1 MISSSEGVYTPFTAH
16 PRKQSEIGSILPPVQ
31 IGVILLLV
39 HVSGRQV
46 HQLRYDDQ
54 AKSYDIDD
62 GSVIPNHLFKQVGN
76 EITEIVIQNAPNPI
90 IWLTRSDGLLC
101 SLIPSWTS
109 RETKYGMSQHG
120 IGTGITSV
128 TDTIVDELADDV
140 VDELAVILSA
150 DSYLPLAVEGEGS
163 VAAMAVL
170 YDSASG
176 REHLYTISN
185 RGLLRFV
192 DRLSFNYEPDTATDR
207 TEMLYLDSA
216 TVRSVDTPKT
226 VWSEFEDYADETIT
240 VVADGVL
247 IAKDTTFSGTDYT
260 LATAASQVIIG
271 YSYNSRMRS
280 LPVSTTHVSG
290 NTGNQGRIVRHSGI
304 IVRVKSTLNLS
315 HGSELTALIAEDFS
329 NNDDIL
335 DGTNL
340 HTGDV
345 RLAFHGDRG
354 RRSQYYIQQGD
365 PYPMQIL
372 SITED
377 VEFE

>member
-1 MISSSEGVYTPFTAH
+1 MTA
-16 PRKQSEIGSILPPVQ
+16 E
-31 IGVILLLV
+31 
-39 HVSGRQV
+39 
-46 HQLRYDDQ
+46 
-54 AKSYDIDD
+54 
-62 GSVIPNHLFKQVGN
+62 
-76 EITEIVIQNAPNPI
+76 
-90 IWLTRSDGLLC
+90 
-101 SLIPSWTS
+101 
-109 RETKYGMSQHG
+109 
-120 IGTGITSV
+120 
-128 TDTIVDELADDV
+128 TDTIVDELAGDV

-150 DSYLPLAVEGEGS
+150 DAYIPLIVEGEGS
-163 VAAMAVL
+163 VVATAVL
-170 YDSASG
+170 YDAASG
-176 REHLYTISN
+176 REQLYTISN
-185 RGLLRFV
+185 RGLIRFV

-226 VWSEFEDYADETIT
+226 VWSEFEGYADETIT
-240 VVADGVL
+240 VMADGVL
-247 IAKDTTFSGTDYT
+247 IAKDTTFSGPDYT